1 MTTRGE
7 VQPRVTSLVLPSGSD
22 AGVETDRNSPSIDLP
37 RNASG
42 VDNAEALSRVF
53 TTSTSRR
60 GLAFLRRALVRI
72 LALVVFVALWQVAST
87 HKARFVVNFAFVPAP
102 TAVAVAALEF
112 VRSAKA
118 PQHVLSSVRR
128 VLIGFALAAA
138 VAIPLG
144 LAIGRSRLIA
154 DIVMTPLEVLRPI
167 PGVAW
172 IPLAILMFPTSEQ
185 SMIFICLIG
194 ALFPILLSTIH
205 GVENLDRRLVYAA
218 QTLGARNWHIFT
230 EVIFPGALP
239 SIVTGLTIGM
249 GISWFLVVTAEM
261 ISGRFGVGYFTWEA
275 YTLQNY
281 ADIVVGMV
289 VIGVLGMSSS
299 LVVKFLGG
307 RFMPWHRHLV
317 HAR

>member
-1 MTTRGE
+1 VE
-7 VQPRVTSLVLPSGSD
+7 FESESD
-22 AGVETDRNSPSIDLP
+22 VAVEAATQSPSIDLP
-37 RNASG
+37 
-42 VDNAEALSRVF
+42 
-53 TTSTSRR
+53 STGR
-60 GLAFLRRALVRI
+60 GLDLLRRAVVRI
-72 LALVVFVALWQVAST
+72 LALIVFVALWQVAST
-87 HKARFVVNFAFVPAP
+87 HKAHFVVNFAFVPPP

-112 VRSAKA
+112 VRSPKA
-118 PQHVLSSVRR
+118 SQHVLSSVRR

-299 LVVKFLGG
+299 LVVKFLGN

>member
-1 MTTRGE
+1 
-7 VQPRVTSLVLPSGSD
+7 
-22 AGVETDRNSPSIDLP
+22 
-37 RNASG
+37 
-42 VDNAEALSRVF
+42 
-53 TTSTSRR
+53 
-60 GLAFLRRALVRI
+60 
-72 LALVVFVALWQVAST
+72 
-87 HKARFVVNFAFVPAP
+87 
-102 TAVAVAALEF
+102 
-112 VRSAKA
+112 
-118 PQHVLSSVRR
+118 VRR

-144 LAIGRSRLIA
+144 LAIGRSRLVA

-205 GVENLDRRLVYAA
+205 GVENLDRRLVHAA

-281 ADIVVGMV
+281 ADIVVGML
-289 VIGVLGMSSS
+289 VIGTLGMSSS
-299 LVVKFLGG
+299 LLVKFLGN
-307 RFMPWHRHLV
+307 RLMPWHRHLV
-317 HAR
+317 RAR

>member
-1 MTTRGE
+1 MTPRGDLQARATTIPS
-7 VQPRVTSLVLPSGSD
+7 VVLASQSD
-22 AGVETDRNSPSIDLP
+22 ADMEAANS
-37 RNASG
+37 
-42 VDNAEALSRVF
+42 LSRVF
-53 TTSTSRR
+53 SASTSRR
-60 GLAFLRRALVRI
+60 GLTFLRRLIVRV
-72 LALVVFVALWQVAST
+72 LALVAFVALWQIAST
-87 HKARFVVNFAFVPAP
+87 HKAHFVVNFTFVPAP
-102 TAVAVAALEF
+102 TAVAGAALEF
-112 VRSAKA
+112 VESPKA
-118 PQHVLSSVRR
+118 PQHVVSSVRR
-128 VLIGFALAAA
+128 VLIGFVLAAA

-144 LAIGRSRLIA
+144 LAIGRSRLVA

-218 QTLGARNWHIFT
+218 QTLGARHWHIFT
-230 EVIFPGALP
+230 EVILPGALP

-281 ADIVVGMV
+281 ADIVVGML
-289 VIGVLGMSSS
+289 VIGTLGMGSS
-299 LVVKFLGG
+299 LLVKFLGN
-307 RFMPWHRHLV
+307 RLMPWHRHLV

>member
-7 VQPRVTSLVLPSGSD
+7 LQPCVTAIPSVVFPSESD
-22 AGVETDRNSPSIDLP
+22 ADVEADANSASIDFP
-37 RNASG
+37 RIG
-42 VDNAEALSRVF
+42 
-53 TTSTSRR
+53 R
-60 GLAFLRRALVRI
+60 GLPFLRRALVRI
-72 LALVVFVALWQVAST
+72 LALAVFVALWQVAST
-87 HKARFVVNFAFVPAP
+87 QKAHFVVNFAFVPPP

-112 VRSAKA
+112 VRSPKA
-118 PQHVLSSVRR
+118 SQHVLSSVRR

-138 VAIPLG
+138 MAIPLG

-299 LVVKFLGG
+299 LVVKFLGN

>member
-7 VQPRVTSLVLPSGSD
+7 HRARVTAIPSVVLPS
-22 AGVETDRNSPSIDLP
+22 VEANLDSSSIAVS
-37 RNASG
+37 RTATTG
-42 VDNAEALSRVF
+42 DNHEALSRAF
-53 TTSTSRR
+53 PLSTSRR
-60 GLAFLRRALVRI
+60 GFTFLRRALVRI
-72 LALVVFVALWQVAST
+72 LALAVFVALWQAAST
-87 HKARFVVNFAFVPAP
+87 SKARFVVNFAFVPPP
-102 TAVAVAALEF
+102 TAVALAALEF
-112 VRSAKA
+112 VQSPKA
-118 PQHVLSSVRR
+118 PQHVISSVRR

-144 LAIGRSRLIA
+144 LAIGRSRLVA

-172 IPLAILMFPTSEQ
+172 IPLAILMFPTPEQ

-281 ADIVVGMV
+281 ADIVVGML
-289 VIGVLGMSSS
+289 VIGILGMGSS
-299 LVVKFLGG
+299 LLVRFLGG
-307 RFMPWHRHLV
+307 RLMPWHRHLV